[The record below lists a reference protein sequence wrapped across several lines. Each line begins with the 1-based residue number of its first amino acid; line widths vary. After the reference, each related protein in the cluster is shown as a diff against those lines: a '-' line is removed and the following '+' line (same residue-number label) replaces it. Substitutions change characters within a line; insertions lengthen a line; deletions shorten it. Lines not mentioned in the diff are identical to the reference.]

1 MDLQPRLD
9 ARLWKA
15 IQGAY
20 ESHTYTTA
28 ILDSVHF
35 LGQLIRDKSGLE
47 SDGVALV
54 GAAFG
59 GVDPKL
65 KTTKLQTDTDKN
77 IQQGTLQLLSGIYQ
91 GIRNPRSHGKHSDS
105 ADDADAIVLFV
116 NYLIKI
122 IDNSK
127 TPFEKT
133 SFIKRIFDQYFVEN
147 IQYSTHLVSEIPAR
161 LRLSLA
167 VEVFR
172 DRDAGDGAKL
182 RYFFTV
188 LLKHLTDEE
197 LAQFCDVVS
206 EDLKLTDNLTAIL
219 SALKSLP
226 DEYWPKYSE
235 VARLRIENILIKDV
249 RDGLY
254 DPVSEKCLAG
264 TLGTWASGLCRYF
277 ILKDDLLR
285 IIKVKLASSSAYE
298 QIYALQFFGSQLGVL
313 EPVPSARIVFLL
325 SAGLKAGDVHVH
337 QALSWLES
345 SAAPKPWVDALKDDY
360 DAFTPAL
367 TQEEEERIDHVDLS

>member
-20 ESHTYTTA
+20 EAHNYTTA
-28 ILDSVHF
+28 ILDSIQF
-35 LGQLIRDKSGLE
+35 LFQLIRDKSGLE

-65 KTTKLQTDTDKN
+65 KTTKLQTESDKS

-105 ADDADAIVLFV
+105 SDDADAIILFV

-127 TPFEKT
+127 TPFEKS
-133 SFIKRIFDQYFVEN
+133 SFVKRIFDPYFVEN
-147 IQYSTHLVSEIPAR
+147 LQYATYLVDEIPAR

-172 DRDAGDGAKL
+172 GREAGDGAKL
-182 RYFFTV
+182 RYFFLV
-188 LLKHLTDEE
+188 LLKQLTGEE
-197 LAQFCDVVS
+197 VAQFCDVVS
-206 EDLKLTDNLTAIL
+206 EDLKVTHNLPAIL

-226 DEYWPKYSE
+226 DEYWPSYSE
-235 VARLRIENILIKDV
+235 VARLRIENLLIKDV
-249 RDGLY
+249 KEGMY

-277 ILKDDLLR
+277 ILKDELLR
-285 IIKVKLASSSAYE
+285 TLTAKLASSSAYE
-298 QIYALQFFGSQLGVL
+298 QIYALQFFGSRLGLL
-313 EPVPSARIVFLL
+313 EPVPSNRIIHLL
-325 SAGLKAGDVHVH
+325 STGLKAGDVYVY

-345 SAAPKPWVDALKDDY
+345 PTPPQPWLDALKGVY
-360 DAFTPAL
+360 ESFTPAVM
-367 TQEEEERIDHVDLS
+367 QGEDSIDPVDLS